1 MRVVYWGT
9 YDTGKPRNR
18 ILIKGLKQSGADVIE
33 CHRDVWGG
41 VEDKSQV
48 SGWLARFKK
57 ACFWLISYPGL
68 IIEYL
73 RLPAHDV
80 VIVAYMGQLDVLVL
94 WPFAKYRSVPIVWDA
109 FLSLYDTVVCDRKII
124 GSKHPA
130 SYILFWLEYFAC
142 RVASTIVLD
151 TSTHGQ
157 YFADTFK
164 ISPDKIEKVFVGA
177 EEEIFA
183 ACGHK
188 ANYHTRRALSPF
200 TILFYGQFIPLH
212 GVDVVVKAA
221 KLTMSKD
228 FRWVLIGKGQESG
241 KIDAL
246 CGEIKPTNLVRID
259 WVQYEELLMLIN
271 KVDLGL
277 GIFGNTEKAKRVI
290 PNKVFQL
297 LMAGCPIITGD
308 TPAVRELLAPS
319 SMVALIPMDDPSAL
333 VAAVQKMASLSAQ
346 RGKAHDCKIIEQI
359 TPRQIGASMLKIL
372 QKNVYIDKN

>member
-1 MRVVYWGT
+1 
-9 YDTGKPRNR
+9 
-18 ILIKGLKQSGADVIE
+18 
-33 CHRDVWGG
+33 
-41 VEDKSQV
+41 
-48 SGWLARFKK
+48 
-57 ACFWLISYPGL
+57 
-68 IIEYL
+68 
-73 RLPAHDV
+73 
-80 VIVAYMGQLDVLVL
+80 
-94 WPFAKYRSVPIVWDA
+94 
-109 FLSLYDTVVCDRKII
+109 
-124 GSKHPA
+124 
-130 SYILFWLEYFAC
+130 
-142 RVASTIVLD
+142 
-151 TSTHGQ
+151 
-157 YFADTFK
+157 
-164 ISPDKIEKVFVGA
+164 
-177 EEEIFA
+177 
-183 ACGHK
+183 
-188 ANYHTRRALSPF
+188 
-200 TILFYGQFIPLH
+200 
-212 GVDVVVKAA
+212 
-221 KLTMSKD
+221 MSKD

>member
-18 ILIKGLKQSGADVIE
+18 ILVKGLKQSGAEVIE

-57 ACFWLISYPGL
+57 VCSWLISYPGL
-68 IIEYL
+68 ILEYL
-73 RLPAHDV
+73 RLPAHDA

-94 WPFAKYRSVPIVWDA
+94 WPFAKCRGVPIVWDA

-124 GSKHPA
+124 GPKHPA
-130 SYILFWLEYFAC
+130 SYLLYWLEYFAC
-142 RVASTIVLD
+142 RIANTVVLD
-151 TSTHGQ
+151 TASHGQ

-164 ISPDKIEKVFVGA
+164 IPPDKIETVFVGA
-177 EEEIFA
+177 EDEIFA

-188 ANYHTRRALSPF
+188 ADYHTQGASSPF

-212 GVDVVVKAA
+212 GVDVVVRAA
-221 KLTMSKD
+221 KLTMAED

-241 KIDAL
+241 RIDAL
-246 CGEIKPTNLVRID
+246 CEELKPTNLVRID
-259 WVQYEELLMLIN
+259 WVQYEELLMWID
-271 KVDLGL
+271 KADLGL

-308 TPAVRELLAPS
+308 TPAIRELLVPS
-319 SMVALIPMDDPSAL
+319 CMVALIPLDDPAAL
-333 VAAVQKMASLSAQ
+333 VAAVKKMAAFSAQ
-346 RGKAHDCKIIEQI
+346 RERAHDFKIIEQI
-359 TPRQIGASMLKIL
+359 TPGQIGSSMLKIL
-372 QKNVYIDKN
+372 QKIVYIDKH